1 MQGPIVSIGVEMIG
15 PRNVQVEIMPV
26 RVHAVCPTSCGR
38 SSDSDFPL
46 IHDRTCYK
54 II

>member
-26 RVHAVCPTSCGR
+26 TSARCL
-38 SSDSDFPL
+38 SN
-46 IHDRTCYK
+46 
-54 II
+54 